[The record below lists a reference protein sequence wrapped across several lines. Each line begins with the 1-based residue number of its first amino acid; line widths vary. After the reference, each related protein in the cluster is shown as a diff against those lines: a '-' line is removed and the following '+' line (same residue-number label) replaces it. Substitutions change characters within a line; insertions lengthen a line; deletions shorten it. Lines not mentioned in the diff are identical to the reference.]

1 MKLILEQEKMF
12 KMTVSQD
19 GQLSVALAN
28 GKQYAGPLAAGEAEQ
43 LLHRVTVISDGAI
56 KFDPAPNDYIGMH
69 ETDVATLE
77 AQSIA
82 INELRESAERNR
94 IAFEEVIAAR
104 DKTIE
109 GQKEALGRL
118 ADCENELSK
127 ARTELKDALLVIE
140 QQAAKLNIV
149 KAEPKQDDIA
159 TVPEPQPAAT
169 AEAETPP

>member
-1 MKLILEQEKMF
+1 MKLILEQDKML
-12 KMTVSQD
+12 KLSVSQE
-19 GQLSVALAN
+19 GQLSAILAN
-28 GKQYAGPLAAGEAEQ
+28 GKQYSGQLASAEMEQ
-43 LLHRVTVISDGAI
+43 LLFRVTAIADGAI
-56 KFDPAPNDYIGMH
+56 KFDPTPNDYIGMH

-94 IAFEEVIAAR
+94 VAFEEVIAAR

-159 TVPEPQPAAT
+159 TVPDPQPAAT
-169 AEAETPP
+169 AEAETLP